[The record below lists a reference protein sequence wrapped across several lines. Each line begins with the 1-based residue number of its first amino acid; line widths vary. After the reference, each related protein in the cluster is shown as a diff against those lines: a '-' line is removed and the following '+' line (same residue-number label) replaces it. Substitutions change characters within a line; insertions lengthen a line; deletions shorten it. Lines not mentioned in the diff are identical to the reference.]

1 MQNNEASD
9 DARPEITDFNL
20 TIEEE
25 KKAEQNANILQQV
38 QIDPDHRPQS
48 GLNPFLNDSQP
59 RAVN

>member
-9 DARPEITDFNL
+9 DARPEITDFNPA
-20 TIEEE
+20 IEEE

-38 QIDPDHRPQS
+38 QINPAHRPQL
-48 GLNPFLNDSQP
+48 GLNPFFNDSQP